1 MTFNKIFSS
10 LLTLCFVFAT
20 GALVAQ
26 AQDIQIT
33 GTILEGSNQNPIEFA
48 TVMIGNNTTRQP
60 ITGATTGPDGTF
72 SVTTTTQDFYV
83 EVSFI
88 GFATRTVNE
97 FSVMDGKVDLG
108 NIFLSND
115 SQMLDEVTVRA
126 EKSQTEFK
134 LDKRVFNVG
143 KDLST
148 TGASALEVLNNV
160 PSVNVN
166 IEGEISLRGSQ
177 GVQILING
185 KPSVLAADG
194 GNALGTITADMIQQI
209 EVITNP
215 SAKYDAEGTSGII
228 NIVIKK
234 EERKGMNG
242 SVSLNTGAPHNHSF
256 GLSLNRRTEKFNL
269 FTQLGA
275 GYREMPN
282 ESENINRDL
291 ENNTTVLSNG
301 TEYRNETFYNFILGT
316 DYHIDDYNVLTLSG
330 NFAYEVEDQPSETN
344 FSLLD
349 ASGAEVSEWKRTEET
364 KATNPKWQYELQ
376 YKRDFK
382 DDKDHTL
389 LFSALGN
396 FFGKDQSSEFF
407 DSTVS
412 GSDADGTQRTRTDF
426 QEAENTFK
434 LDYTKPFSEKLT
446 LETGAQYVINDVS
459 NDYEVNNLIDGE
471 WINDPRQTNV
481 FEYAQNVM
489 AVYGTG
495 AFEGDKWGVKLGLR
509 VENTDLNT
517 LLANTN
523 ESNDQNYTNFFPSAH
538 TSYKLSE
545 GISLQA
551 GYSRRIFRPRLW
563 DLNPFFNIRNNF
575 SIRTG
580 NPDLQPEFTDSYEL
594 ASIFILG
601 KTSLN
606 FTVYHRYTTD
616 VVERISTF
624 ENNVN
629 TTKPLNIGTNGATGL
644 ELNGKYT
651 PNNWLTFT
659 GDVNYNYFNRQ
670 GELEATSFDFNADQW
685 SSKLTTKLKL
695 PAGIDFEVTGQ
706 YQSAEQSVQSR
717 QSDQLF
723 ADLGLRKKILN
734 GKGVLNI
741 SVRDVFAS
749 RIGESITD
757 QSGFYLYSR
766 RQRGRF
772 VTLGFSYG
780 FGKGEAMEFSGARR
794 HH

>member
-1 MTFNKIFSS
+1 MKLRITYRLVLVS
-10 LLTLCFVFAT
+10 LFLYSGL
-20 GALVAQ
+20 LQ
-26 AQDIQIT
+26 AQDQPIRVSGSVLET
-33 GTILEGSNQNPIEFA
+33 GSQNPVEFA
-48 TVMIGNNTTRQP
+48 TVMIADSKTEQP
-60 ITGATTGPDGTF
+60 ITGATTDMDGKF
-72 SVTTTTQDFYV
+72 SVEINNPDFYV

-88 GFATRTVNE
+88 GFAKRTIKDITVEN
-97 FSVMDGKVDLG
+97 GQVDLG
-108 NIFLSND
+108 DILLSND

-166 IEGEISLRGSQ
+166 IEGEVSLRGSQ

-185 KPSVLAADG
+185 KPSVMTSEG
-194 GNALGTITADMIQQI
+194 GNALGTITADMIEQI

-234 EERKGMNG
+234 DERKGMNG
-242 SVSLNTGAPHNHSF
+242 SVSLNTGTPHNHSF

-275 GYREMPN
+275 GYRKMPN
-282 ESENINRDL
+282 DVENINLDRTD
-291 ENNTTVLSNG
+291 NTQIISSG
-301 TEYRNETFYNFILGT
+301 TEYRNETFYNVILGT
-316 DYHIDDYNVLTLSG
+316 DYHINDRNVLTLSG
-330 NFAYEVEDQPSETN
+330 FFAYEVEDQPSTTN
-344 FSLLD
+344 FSALD
-349 ASGAEVSEWKRTEET
+349 ASENTISEWTRNEET

-376 YKRDFK
+376 YKREFK
-382 DDKDHTL
+382 DNKDHTL

-396 FFGKDQSSEFF
+396 FFGKDQSSDFF

-412 GSDADGTQRTRTDF
+412 GFDSDATQRTRTDF

-434 LDYTKPFSEKLT
+434 LDYTKPFSKKVS

-459 NDYEVNNLIDGE
+459 NDYEVNNLVDGE
-471 WINDPRQTNV
+471 WINDPRQTNIFDYNQKV
-481 FEYAQNVM
+481 LG
-489 AVYGTG
+489 VYGTG
-495 AFEGDKWGVKLGLR
+495 AYEGDKWGLKLGLR
-509 VENTDLNT
+509 LENTDLRTFLRNT
-517 LLANTN
+517 SET
-523 ESNDQNYTNFFPSAH
+523 NDQNYTNFFPSIH
-538 TSYKLSE
+538 SSYKLTDNFSV
-545 GISLQA
+545 QA

-580 NPDLQPEFTDSYEL
+580 NPDLQPEFTDSYEV
-594 ASIFILG
+594 ASIYILG
-601 KTSLN
+601 KTSMS
-606 FTVYHRYTTD
+606 FTVYQRYTTD

-629 TTKPLNIGTNGATGL
+629 TTKPINVGTNRATGV
-644 ELNGKYT
+644 EFNAKYT
-651 PNNWLTFT
+651 PNNWLSFT
-659 GDVNYNYFNRQ
+659 GDVNYNYFNRM

-706 YQSAEQSVQSR
+706 YQSAEQTVQSVI
-717 QSDQLF
+717 SDNLF
-723 ADLGLRKKILN
+723 ADLGLRKKVLG
-734 GKGVLNI
+734 GKGVINV

-749 RIGESITD
+749 RIRESVTD
-757 QSGFYLYSR
+757 QEDFYLYSYR
-766 RQRGRF
+766 WRGRF

-794 HH
+794 H